1 MTTVRRVR
9 RIIRKIDPW
18 TVLKV
23 ASVFNVVAALGI
35 VLGLVMFWSVL
46 TAAGIP
52 DRIVDV
58 LVRITLLEEGE
69 NPFVNTERFL
79 RAAVFGSIVWAVLST
94 GLMTLAAVMY
104 NLISDVVGGVEIV
117 VLEESLVPIA
127 APANPPA
134 PRRWA
139 PAAPNGA
146 KNEPSES
153 PTLRPKKSPP
163 SRRLG
168 KRPPR
173 NWVWS
178 GSPYPPRLAAT
189 RPMPSA
195 RARYR
200 SGTSQ
205 TLTMPAGGSSATP
218 AARQIADRN
227 R

>member
-23 ASVFNVVAALGI
+23 SSLFNVVAALGI

-52 DRIVDV
+52 DKIVDV

-69 NPFVNTERFL
+69 NPFANTERFL

-117 VLEESLVPIA
+117 VLEESLIPLGGA
-127 APANPPA
+127 LQPA
-134 PRRWA
+134 R
-139 PAAPNGA
+139 
-146 KNEPSES
+146 SS
-153 PTLRPKKSPP
+153 PLDPGCPQWCQDRAI
-163 SRRLG
+163 SRGRH
-168 KRPPR
+168 P
-173 NWVWS
+173 
-178 GSPYPPRLAAT
+178 
-189 RPMPSA
+189 
-195 RARYR
+195 
-200 SGTSQ
+200 
-205 TLTMPAGGSSATP
+205 
-218 AARQIADRN
+218 D
-227 R
+227 